1 MGGGGGGV
9 YNFFTL
15 SVGGQSLRPLSIVLK
30 SQLIFLSLVGIFF
43 LDLPVVTSS
52 NVFSG
57 RYNLLSNQNTG
68 VAKQQRGYLFYTNT
82 VIPHKTSQ
90 QAHARLATTLDLRHS
105 CINTRPLP

>member
-1 MGGGGGGV
+1 MEV
-9 YNFFTL
+9 QILERDLYIKDCHL
-15 SVGGQSLRPLSIVLK
+15 LALDQK
-30 SQLIFLSLVGIFF
+30 SLVF
-43 LDLPVVTSS
+43 LFNLLKTHVTSL

-57 RYNLLSNQNTG
+57 RNSSLSNQNKG
-68 VAKQQRGYLFYTNT
+68 MPKQQRGYLFYTNT